1 MYSSPNIIPAV
12 ISRIMRW
19 AGHAACMDERKGAYT
34 VLVAKPE
41 GNNHLE
47 DLDINGR
54 IILE

>member
-1 MYSSPNIIPAV
+1 MYSSPNIIPAI